1 MQTYPATDYSLNQ
14 VMPAQS
20 TYVIGCAP
28 EVLAQIYD
36 TQINMCILQRSIAS
50 DVRMYAAYLQQE
62 YVDFQLIRQVNIPSV
77 VDVLMGSLPAHS
89 MRVSFIED
97 VAMAVDMFSC
107 LFDLDHVGL
116 RLLVLNKIMCPRFH
130 VDNVPCRLVTAYAGK
145 GTEWLNR
152 EGIIDRSTLGA
163 SKESMVGH
171 DIVQHLSEG
180 DVALL
185 KGDGWEGNEGF
196 GVIHCSPSLNDN
208 DTRLLLTLDLV

>member
-1 MQTYPATDYSLNQ
+1 MQTYPVTDYSLNQ

-20 TYVIGCAP
+20 TYVSGCAP

-36 TQINMCILQRSIAS
+36 TQINMCILQRSIAP

-62 YVDFQLIRQVNIPSV
+62 YVDFQLIRRVNIPSV

-107 LFDLDHVGL
+107 LFDLDHAGL
-116 RLLVLNKIMCPRFH
+116 RLLVLNKTMCPRFH
-130 VDNVPCRLVTAYAGK
+130 VDKVPCRLVTTYAGK

-152 EGIIDRSTLGA
+152 EGIIDRSALGA
-163 SKESMVGH
+163 SKESMVEH

-180 DVALL
+180 DIALL

-196 GVIHCSPSLNDN
+196 GVIHRSPSLNDN
-208 DTRLLLTLDLV
+208 ETRLLLTFDFV